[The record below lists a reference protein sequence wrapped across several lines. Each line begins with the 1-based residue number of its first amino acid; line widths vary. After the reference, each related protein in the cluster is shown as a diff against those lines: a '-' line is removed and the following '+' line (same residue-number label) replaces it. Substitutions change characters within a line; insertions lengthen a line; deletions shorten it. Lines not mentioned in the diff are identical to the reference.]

1 MNTLNY
7 SKLSIYDLQA
17 VIQLDAYKLNKQL
30 NDFEDSEKTL
40 KTACELLEE
49 MKIYYEKLDELR
61 DEIYIEIAKLN
72 IKKERLLEFL
82 PDQNTK
88 YHILDNISDCIKDLK
103 KDNEIESHNFT

>member
-1 MNTLNY
+1 MKCTLNY

-49 MKIYYEKLDELR
+49 MKIYYDRRRKIR
-61 DEIYIEIAKLN
+61 RY
-72 IKKERLLEFL
+72 LLLFR
-82 PDQNTK
+82 
-88 YHILDNISDCIKDLK
+88 
-103 KDNEIESHNFT
+103 